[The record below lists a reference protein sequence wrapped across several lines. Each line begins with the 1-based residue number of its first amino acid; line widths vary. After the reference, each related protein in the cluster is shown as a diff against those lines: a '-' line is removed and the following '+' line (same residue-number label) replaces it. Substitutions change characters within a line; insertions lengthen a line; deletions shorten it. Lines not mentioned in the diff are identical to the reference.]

1 MISKLISLHTA
12 RFNWVSVKIVSGFLI
27 LYLCKVYL
35 QQCFGKHQRT
45 YNQEGQEKKKKR
57 EGQEGCSHY
66 FFLLAMPRSNRV
78 SVMRACYLR

>member
-57 EGQEGCSHY
+57 KERGKKDAHIIS
-66 FFLLAMPRSNRV
+66 FFSQCLVAI
-78 SVMRACYLR
+78 AFQ